1 MLRLKLAV
9 IICASFM
16 LFSCGG
22 GDSDSSSDGSLH
34 IDYYPTECSEAAQI
48 EFVYKAMHDVYLW
61 ADEAPVLN
69 YASYSSQYDLMD
81 DLKVSADRFSAIYT
95 KQYLED
101 YYAGAN
107 VGLGFNGITNSTD
120 LYVRVVY
127 PDSPADNAGIKRGD
141 RIVSMNGY
149 TGYQIVNDDTAYEA
163 VYGDASEE
171 GKRVDVVFEDSENV
185 QHSETL
191 YTASYYADSVLGYS
205 VLTNTADGNKVGY
218 IMYNSFNENI
228 SDTNEAFEAFR
239 DAGVKELVVD
249 LRYNGGGLVSVA
261 QYIASVIGGNDLN
274 GYILLQMIYNNMHQ
288 DANKTYNFTKTK
300 YDLNI
305 RKIVFL
311 VTGNTASASE
321 LVINGLLPFQDVYV
335 IGTTTYGKAVG
346 TNYISYCDKYLSAIT
361 FKNQNALGAGDYNSG
376 LVPDCIKDEDIA
388 NLGTFGDSSEKY
400 LAAAMTYLETGSCVS
415 ERSATEEAK
424 VNELE
429 VQVPWN
435 KKIIK

>member
-1 MLRLKLAV
+1 MSKLKLAV
-9 IICASFM
+9 LLCTSLM

-22 GDSDSSSDGSLH
+22 GDSSSDGSLH
-34 IDYYPTECSEAAQI
+34 IDYYPTECSESAQI

-61 ADEAPVLN
+61 ADEAPALN
-69 YASYSSQYDLMD
+69 YESYTSQYDLID
-81 DLKVSADRFSAIYT
+81 DLKVSRDKFSAIYT
-95 KQYLED
+95 KQELED

-107 VGLGFNGITNSTD
+107 VGLGFNGITDSTD

-127 PDSPADNAGIKRGD
+127 PDSPAYNAGIKRGD
-141 RIVSMNGY
+141 RIVTMNGY
-149 TGYQIVNDDTAYEA
+149 TGYQIVNDDAAYEA
-163 VYGDASEE
+163 VYGNASEE
-171 GKRVDVVFEDSENV
+171 GQRVDVVFEDSSTV
-185 QHSETL
+185 QHSVTL

-205 VLTNTADGNKVGY
+205 VLTDTADNSKVGY

-228 SDTNEAFEAFR
+228 SDTSEAFEAFR
-239 DAGVKELVVD
+239 DADVKELVVD

-261 QYIASVIGGNDLN
+261 QYIASVIGGNNLN

-300 YDLNI
+300 YDLDI
-305 RKIVFL
+305 KKIVFL

-321 LVINGLLPFQDVYV
+321 LIINGLLPFQDVYV

-346 TNYISYCDKYLSAIT
+346 TNYIDYCDKYLAAIT
-361 FKNQNALGAGDYNSG
+361 FKNQNALGAGDYDSG
-376 LVPDCIKDEDIA
+376 LVPDCIKDEDIT

-400 LAAAMTYLETGSCVS
+400 LAAAMTYLETGSCIS
-415 ERSATEEAK
+415 ERTAATEKK